1 MSKEEVASI
10 GARLKQIRTHLGI
23 KQNTMADTLGIS
35 AAHLSEI
42 ENGKS
47 TPSAEIFLKI
57 GKTYKISLDFLFL
70 ERGKMLYS
78 SEAIETYNFDH
89 LIDSIEKLAWMMRKS
104 EYFKTLVLSAAQRA
118 MISEKNIIKESL
130 TME

>member
-42 ENGKS
+42 ENG
-47 TPSAEIFLKI
+47 I
-57 GKTYKISLDFLFL
+57 GKRQHQHPVSVFLP
-70 ERGKMLYS
+70 
-78 SEAIETYNFDH
+78 
-89 LIDSIEKLAWMMRKS
+89 
-104 EYFKTLVLSAAQRA
+104 V
-118 MISEKNIIKESL
+118 
-130 TME
+130 